1 MKRFHLI
8 LFLAVFI
15 ILIGPGNIHAEQ
27 VTAFLKLDGISG
39 DSTTLPHR
47 GEIELLSYFWSES
60 MGASV
65 TAGSRTGS
73 CKINMQDVV
82 VSMFSSTAT
91 PKLFVTAAS
100 GTHIRN
106 ATITL
111 SRTNSTGIQDLI
123 TWKLSDVVISSY
135 KTLFEKGKDARSKD
149 ELTLN
154 FSKIEVEYKPTGS
167 KAGWDLKTQK
177 STN

>member
-1 MKRFHLI
+1 VKRFHLI
-8 LFLAVFI
+8 LFLAVFT
-15 ILIGPGNIHAEQ
+15 ILIDSGSVHAEQ

-60 MGASV
+60 MSASV
-65 TAGSRTGS
+65 TAGSRAGAG
-73 CKINMQDVV
+73 KINMQDVMV
-82 VSMFSSTAT
+82 TMFSSTAT

-111 SRTNSTGIQDLI
+111 SRVNTSGIQDLV
-123 TWKLSDVVISSY
+123 TWKLSDVMISSY
-135 KTLFEKGKDARSKD
+135 KTFFEKGKDARSRD

-177 STN
+177 ATN